1 MVFCIDETCN
11 VPNLNNLYT
20 PPVCVELALLS
31 LRSVRMTIWL
41 HLDSETIYILCFQ
54 CSLMENSWTAV
65 NWKVI
70 CRFHAKTEKGEPQN
84 MI

>member
-1 MVFCIDETCN
+1 MFCIDETCN

-65 NWKVI
+65 NL
-70 CRFHAKTEKGEPQN
+70 ESN
-84 MI
+84 MQISRKN